1 MYNEYTEDEL
11 IEVYSTMIDYSGKAD
26 PKVLEE
32 IEKRGGLNSFLD
44 KIKQREINKE
54 ESNRVLNELIK
65 LNREGFGLDEIKKTI
80 TSEIWTKQHLNAFI
94 ENRYIRH
101 QLFVSDKTIDRDIIL
116 KSIFGILLAS
126 VVGSML
132 WAFSMIFLKAVL
144 YPILIGIY
152 FISYLI
158 IRGLVGKSHNNGMVL
173 FAGVTATIISFIV
186 GFYIV
191 GKM

>member
-32 IEKRGGLNSFLD
+32 IEKRGGLNNFLE
-44 KIKQREINKE
+44 KIRQREINKE

-65 LNREGFGLDEIKKTI
+65 LNREGFGLDKIKKTI

-101 QLFVSDKTIDRDIIL
+101 QLFVSDKTIDRDVIL

-132 WAFSMIFLKAVL
+132 WAFSMILLKTVL

-191 GKM
+191 GEM

>member
-32 IEKRGGLNSFLD
+32 IEKRGGLNSFLE

-94 ENRYIRH
+94 ENRYIKH
-101 QLFVSDKTIDRDIIL
+101 QLFVSDKTIDRDVIL

>member
-132 WAFSMIFLKAVL
+132 WAFSIIFLKAVL